1 MAALAKEGYLVQS
14 LRNSDFDCYSAY
26 GEVIDNSVQAE
37 AKKINIRFNTVK
49 ANRNEVISEIVFAD
63 DGQGMSTEILENC
76 LTLGYSSRFN
86 ERDGIGRFG
95 VGATL
100 AAINQCKNIKVF
112 SKVKGSDWYSVQAI
126 VADDPEEQEGISSP
140 IKENIPDQ
148 YKDLIGDSSGT
159 LVIWADHDRNSENAE
174 NIIEETKIWVGRT
187 FRKFIWQGISFTI
200 NGELVY
206 AIDPLYLNNEKTKFP
221 DDPIAKEQPTIL
233 IDWPI
238 SNTNSSNSTSDE
250 ILIKLSLLP
259 EKLRPY
265 QGVGGTKETRDRHI
279 HLNEGISIM
288 RNNREVFHGIPPF
301 WPSGIFKG
309 TDNTINRWWG
319 CEISFNAVHDES
331 FTVKNIKRGAV
342 PVLNL
347 KKAIHDKIQPTIV
360 TMINEVQDVW
370 KKWAADKL
378 IEENENGMNTGH
390 EDAEKI
396 AKQANTSKNIL
407 TENEKSSDL
416 VQSASDKLLSDKQK
430 QDVAA
435 WRAKFE
441 AQPFTIL
448 DGEWPGKEFVQ
459 LTHTVTGAVMKYNLR
474 HNLHQD
480 IAEIVQNMENSSDPE
495 ILIENSRKL
504 KIILDLILMAYC
516 KAEGTF
522 SKDQEYKAEDLIED
536 LRLNWGRFLENYLKK
551 LPEK

>member
-1 MAALAKEGYLVQS
+1 MASLAKEGYLVQS
-14 LRNSDFDCYSAY
+14 LRNSDFDCNSAY
-26 GEVIDNSVQAE
+26 GEVIDNSVQAH
-37 AKKINIRFNTVK
+37 AQNINLRFMTAR
-49 ANRNEVISEIVFAD
+49 ANRNEVISEIAFAD
-63 DGQGMSTEILENC
+63 DGEGMSVEILENC
-76 LTLGYSSRFN
+76 LTLGYSSRYN

-100 AAINQCKNIKVF
+100 AAINQCKDIKVY

-126 VADDPEEQEGISSP
+126 VADDPEEQKGISLP
-140 IKENIPDQ
+140 VKENIPDQ
-148 YKDLIGDSSGT
+148 YKDLVKDTSGT
-159 LVIWADHDRNSENAE
+159 LVIWADHDRNSENAQ
-174 NIIEETKIWVGRT
+174 NIIQEAKIWVGRT
-187 FRKFIWQGISFTI
+187 FRKFIWEGLTFTI
-200 NGELVY
+200 NGEIVY
-206 AIDPLYLNNEKTKFP
+206 AIDPLYLNNTSTRFP
-221 DDPIAKEQPTIL
+221 NDPIAKEQPTL
-233 IDWPI
+233 VIDWPI
-238 SNTNSSNSTSDE
+238 SNTNSSTMVNDE
-250 ILIKLSLLP
+250 VLIKLSLLP
-259 EKLRPY
+259 EELRPY
-265 QGVGGTKETRDRHI
+265 QGVGGSKETRDRYI

-347 KKAIHDKIQPTIV
+347 KKAIHDKIKPTIV
-360 TMINEVQDVW
+360 TMVNEVQEVW
-370 KKWAADKL
+370 TKAAADKL
-378 IEENENGMNTGH
+378 IEENNKGINTGH

-396 AKQANTSKNIL
+396 ATKANTSKNIL

-416 VQSASDKLLSDKQK
+416 LQNASDKLLSDKQK
-430 QDVAA
+430 QDEAA
-435 WRAKFE
+435 WKAKFE

-448 DGEWPGKEFVQ
+448 EGEWPGKEFVQ
-459 LTHTVTGAVMKYNLR
+459 LTHTVTGGVMKYNLR

-480 IAEIVQNMENSSDPE
+480 IAVIVKNMENSDDPE
-495 ILIENSRKL
+495 ILIENSKKL

-536 LRLNWGRFLENYLKK
+536 LRFNWGTFLENYLKK
-551 LPEK
+551 LRE